1 MLLSEKY
8 PPSEPCSCGICIT
21 YCLRPGWW
29 TVEEAERAIAAG
41 FHMRMMVEMS
51 PGLAFGVLSPAFRGC
66 EGNFALNNFAKNG
79 CNFLVNGLCELH
91 GTDFIPLECRFC
103 HHDRK
108 GQGVEC
114 HLAIEKEWNT
124 KRGQALIG
132 KWGKL
137 TGFCERMD
145 GYLNPN
151 TV

>member
-1 MLLSEKY
+1 MILSEKY
-8 PPSEPCSCGICIT
+8 PPSEPCSCEICLT

-41 FHMRMMVEMS
+41 FHTRMMVEMS

-66 EGNFALNNFAKNG
+66 EGNFALKNFARNG

-91 GTDFIPLECRFC
+91 GTGLMPLECRFC

-132 KWGKL
+132 KWGRL
-137 TGFCERMD
+137 TGFWERMD
-145 GYLNPN
+145 GYLNRN
-151 TV
+151 TE